1 MWSKFKE
8 MIQLENSVEIN
19 ELDYIQKRDISVN
32 VY

>member
-19 ELDYIQKRDISVN
+19 ELDYITKKRHFS
-32 VY
+32 

>member
-19 ELDYIQKRDISVN
+19 ELDYIQKRDISVK